1 MADLVKL
8 YVDCPAPRCRQRAAF
23 RVSAAEIEAHQ
34 ADPPEQ
40 VLYTM
45 QCRWNGCSEVISF
58 RARDLQHAREK
69 AA

>member
-1 MADLVKL
+1 MSDLVNL
-8 YVDCPAPRCRQRAAF
+8 YVECPAARCRRRAAF

-40 VLYTM
+40 VLYTV
-45 QCRWNGCSEVISF
+45 QCRWNGCRELIAI
-58 RARDLQHAREK
+58 RARDLQYARAK